1 MAAYIALRGWEG
13 AATDSTAHVP
23 FECTVL
29 DADEAPFRV
38 QQRWGVVVY
47 VRVISGTLPAA
58 LPNILI
64 GPYAWLI
71 ARPAKGAF
79 APVAAT
85 LSVPA
90 GRTYSVTTLASLPLL
105 AGMRTYLRGSLP
117 PPTA

>member
-47 VRVISGTLPAA
+47 VRVISGTLPAT

-64 GPYAWLI
+64 APYGWLI
-71 ARPAKGAF
+71 ARPATGAF
-79 APVAAT
+79 APVAAS
-85 LSVPA
+85 LSVPP
-90 GRTYSVTTLASLPLL
+90 GPTHPSTTLARLRPRPGLGPSLR
-105 AGMRTYLRGSLP
+105 AR
-117 PPTA
+117 